1 MDSEKQHDGISILKE
16 GGATGGHQCCEAKS
30 VDNSQSLLAVIT
42 SNSIEN
48 LSGDDNS
55 SYWAYRGAD
64 REVAESLSLMDP
76 HDTNK
81 EIRAPELDA
90 GHYHK

>member
-1 MDSEKQHDGISILKE
+1 MDCKKQHNGISILKE

-30 VDNSQSLLAVIT
+30 VDNSQSFLAVVT
-42 SNSIEN
+42 SNSIEY
-48 LSGDDNS
+48 LSGDNNS

-64 REVAESLSLMDP
+64 REVEESLSLMDS

-90 GHYHK
+90 GHYDK